1 MARMRKLPIRHTDKE
16 QRASNPHIPFTVGLR
31 AQATCRSGLTLQG
44 QVLRQ
49 LVSTIGI
56 ISGFCLLLLVLWLP
70 LRIAYAAEPATI
82 DPRTLTFKAIE
93 FVQPEPD
100 RVVLENGMVIYLL
113 EDHEL
118 PLITIGVLM
127 RTGGWLDPPDKVGLA
142 ALTGNVMLTGGGGGL
157 SAAEVDDEL
166 AQFAGRMSIAIDR
179 QSGSA
184 SIDVMRKDL
193 QQALRLFA
201 GVLRTPAF
209 DPARVDLAKL
219 QAMER
224 IRRREDEPES
234 IASREFS
241 KLLYGPGHPT
251 ARESSAES
259 VGRIRREDLIAFHQN
274 TIHPNGII
282 LGVTGDFVKDE
293 IVASLREAFGDWQRG
308 TVPEVKIDDVPES
321 EAARAVVHFISKD
334 TSQTHLRAGRLSV
347 KETDTDYVPL
357 LLANDILGGNSL
369 IGRLF
374 NEVRTK
380 RGLAYSVGSELST
393 GMYNQGMWLV
403 WAETKLPSTKEVLG
417 QLVGNI
423 ERMRTEPVSD
433 AELTQAKDSYVNSSV
448 FDVSSSAKIVSRLM
462 KLEYDGLPKDFYQQL
477 REKILAVSKEDIL
490 AVGRKHLQA
499 DHMTIVAVGSGETLS
514 AELSTFGN
522 VKEIS
527 LNSEG
532 EMQGVMTSQLC
543 FDSSKSDPS
552 CSP

>member
-1 MARMRKLPIRHTDKE
+1 MVRVRNLPIRHTDRE
-16 QRASNPHIPFTVGLR
+16 QRASLIYTSPSPRSQGTSDLRFRLTVQWR
-31 AQATCRSGLTLQG
+31 
-44 QVLRQ
+44 VLRQ
-49 LVSTIGI
+49 MVSAIGI
-56 ISGFCLLLLVLWLP
+56 TGGFCLLLLAIWVP
-70 LRIAYAAEPATI
+70 LRTAYAAEPTMI

-93 FVQPEPD
+93 FVPPEPD
-100 RVVLENGMVIYLL
+100 RMVLENGMVIYLL

-118 PLITIGVLM
+118 PLITIGALM

-142 ALTGNVMLTGGGGGL
+142 ALTGNVMQTGGGGGL

-166 AQFAGRMSIAIDR
+166 AQFAGRMTIAIGR

-184 SIDVMRKDL
+184 SLEVMKKDL

-209 DPARVDLAKL
+209 DPTRVDLAKL

-234 IASREFS
+234 IASREFM

-251 ARESSAES
+251 ARESSIES
-259 VGRIRREDLIAFHQN
+259 VRRIRREDLSAFHQN
-274 TIHPNGII
+274 TIYPNGII
-282 LGVTGDFVKDE
+282 LGVTGDFIKDE
-293 IVASLREAFGDWQRG
+293 MVASLREAFGDWQRG
-308 TVPEVKIDDVPES
+308 TVPEVKIDAVSES
-321 EAARAVVHFISKD
+321 EAAGAVVHFISKD

-347 KETDTDYVPL
+347 KETDADYVPL
-357 LLANDILGGNSL
+357 VVANDILGGNSL

-393 GMYNQGMWLV
+393 GIYDQGMWLV

-417 QLVGNI
+417 QLVANI

-448 FDVSSSAKIVSRLM
+448 FDVSSSSKIVSRLM
-462 KLEYDGLPKDFYQQL
+462 ELEYDGLPKDFYQQL
-477 REKILAVSKEDIL
+477 REKILTVSKEDIL
-490 AVGRKHLQA
+490 AVGRKYLRRDHLK
-499 DHMTIVAVGSGETLS
+499 IVAVGSGEALS
-514 AELSTFGN
+514 EELSIFGN

-543 FDSSKSDPS
+543 FDSSQSDPS
-552 CSP
+552 CSR

>member
-1 MARMRKLPIRHTDKE
+1 M
-16 QRASNPHIPFTVGLR
+16 
-31 AQATCRSGLTLQG
+31 
-44 QVLRQ
+44 
-49 LVSTIGI
+49 
-56 ISGFCLLLLVLWLP
+56 LLLEGP
-70 LRIAYAAEPATI
+70 RTAYTAEPAII
-82 DPRTLTFKAIE
+82 DPRTLTFKETE
-93 FVQPEPD
+93 FVPPEPD

-118 PLITIGVLM
+118 PLITIGALM

-142 ALTGNVMLTGGGGGL
+142 ALTGNVMQSGGGGGL

-166 AQFAGRMSIAIDR
+166 AQFAGRMTIAIGR

-184 SIDVMRKDL
+184 SLDVMPKDL

-234 IASREFS
+234 IASREFT

-251 ARESSAES
+251 ARESSMES

-282 LGVTGDFVKDE
+282 LGVTGDFIKDE
-293 IVASLREAFGDWQRG
+293 MVASLRKAFGDWQRG

-321 EAARAVVHFISKD
+321 EAAGAVVHFISKD

-347 KETDTDYVPL
+347 KETDADYIPL
-357 LLANDILGGNSL
+357 LVANDIFGGNSL

-393 GMYNQGMWLV
+393 GMHNQGMWLV
-403 WAETKLPSTKEVLG
+403 WPKPSYPPRRKSLG
-417 QLVGNI
+417 SWFQTSSEC
-423 ERMRTEPVSD
+423 ERNP
-433 AELTQAKDSYVNSSV
+433 
-448 FDVSSSAKIVSRLM
+448 
-462 KLEYDGLPKDFYQQL
+462 
-477 REKILAVSKEDIL
+477 
-490 AVGRKHLQA
+490 
-499 DHMTIVAVGSGETLS
+499 
-514 AELSTFGN
+514 
-522 VKEIS
+522 
-527 LNSEG
+527 
-532 EMQGVMTSQLC
+532 
-543 FDSSKSDPS
+543 
-552 CSP
+552 